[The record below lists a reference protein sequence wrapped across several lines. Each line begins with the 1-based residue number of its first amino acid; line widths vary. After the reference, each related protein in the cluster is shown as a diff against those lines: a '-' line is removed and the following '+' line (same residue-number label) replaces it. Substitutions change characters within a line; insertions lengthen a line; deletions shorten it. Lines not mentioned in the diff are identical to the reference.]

1 MKKRYLFVLLFIL
14 LNFTSCVDIEERYD
28 FKADGSCNVV
38 YGFDMSRAISV
49 FKNLVSDSLK
59 QTSQFNMV
67 KDTTLS
73 FLAAVP
79 DSLERKLSKDELAMA
94 SSTDLSIKMDLKNS
108 LMKMSITHSAKNSE
122 ELQYYLA
129 HFSKLS
135 TNGKLDAVTKGNQQ
149 VKGFDAQQLVSGQDY
164 YEYEVTP
171 HKFYRIVDKAKF
183 NAFLKK
189 TQNTLG
195 MAKAMLI
202 DMPYKVVLNF
212 ARPVKKV
219 DNSKAVLSA
228 DRKRVTLVTSM
239 DEVMK
244 NPALMNLKIDF

>member
-1 MKKRYLFVLLFIL
+1 MKKFYSFVLFLIL
-14 LNFTSCVDIEERYD
+14 LNLTSCVDIEERYD
-28 FKADGSCNVV
+28 FKADGSCNVI
-38 YGFDMSRAISV
+38 YGFDMGRAIAV
-49 FKNLVSDSLK
+49 FKNLVSDSVK

-79 DSLERKLSKDELAMA
+79 DSVERKLSKDELAMA
-94 SSTDLSIKMDLKNS
+94 AATNLSIKMDLQNNS
-108 LMKMSITHSAKNSE
+108 MKMSITHSAKNAAD
-122 ELQYYLA
+122 LQYYLD

-135 TNGKLDAVTKGNQQ
+135 TSGQLDAVAKGNQQ

-171 HKFYRIVDKAKF
+171 HKFYRIINKTKF

-189 TQNTLG
+189 TQSTLG

-202 DMPYKVVLNF
+202 DMPYKLVLNF
-212 ARPVKKV
+212 AKPVKKV
-219 DNSKAVLSA
+219 NNAKAIVSA
-228 DRKRVTLVTSM
+228 DRRKVTLITNM
-239 DEVMK
+239 DDAIK
-244 NPALMNLKIDF
+244 DPSIMNVKIDF

>member
-1 MKKRYLFVLLFIL
+1 MKKLYSLLFTFIL
-14 LNFTSCVDIEERYD
+14 LSFTSCVDIEERYD
-28 FKADGSCNVV
+28 FKVDGSCNVV
-38 YGFDMSRAISV
+38 YDFDMGRAIAV

-67 KDTTLS
+67 KDTTLN

-79 DSLERKLSKDELAMA
+79 DSVERKLTKDELAMA
-94 SSTDLSIKMDLKNS
+94 ATTNLSIKMDLQNS
-108 LMKMSITHSAKNSE
+108 RMEMSITHSAKSAAD
-122 ELQYYLA
+122 LQYYLE

-135 TNGKLDAVTKGNQQ
+135 TTRQLDVVAKSNQQ
-149 VKGFDAQQLVSGQDY
+149 VRGFDAQQLVSGQDY
-164 YEYEVTP
+164 YQYEVTP
-171 HKFYRIVDKAKF
+171 HKFYRIVDKGKF

-212 ARPVKKV
+212 AKPIKKV
-219 DNSKAVLSA
+219 NNAKAIVSA
-228 DRKRVTLVTSM
+228 NRRKVTLTTTM
-239 DEVMK
+239 DEAIK
-244 NPALMNLKIDF
+244 DPSIMNLKIDF